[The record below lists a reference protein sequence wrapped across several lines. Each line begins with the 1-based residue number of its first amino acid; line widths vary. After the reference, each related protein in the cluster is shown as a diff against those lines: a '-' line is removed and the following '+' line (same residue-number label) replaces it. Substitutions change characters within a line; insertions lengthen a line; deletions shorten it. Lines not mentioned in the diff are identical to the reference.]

1 MRRTNRIHI
10 VKIITVSLLLLLL
23 AACSDSST
31 SKEEAE
37 GDGKLQIVATYSI
50 LADMTRNITGDKAEV
65 YSMVPIGTDPH
76 MYDPLPADTGKVSS
90 ADLIFYNG
98 LNLET
103 GKGWFQD
110 LLKVTKKEAAAFA
123 VSEKVTPMYLT
134 EKGKESQ
141 VDPHAWLDILNAVK
155 YVEVI
160 TERVIEQDPDNKQ
173 YYLDNQTAYVKE
185 LTELDQYAKEAVSKV
200 PQEKRVLVTSEG
212 AFKYFSRAYGFESAF
227 IWEINTDSQGTP
239 EQMNRIIGMIKEKQ
253 IPALFLETSVNPKT
267 METISRETGVPVHSR
282 IFTDSLAKE
291 GEDGDTYLKMT
302 KWNIDKVVEGLS
314 R

>member
-10 VKIITVSLLLLLL
+10 VKIITVSLLLILL
-23 AACSDSST
+23 AACSNT
-31 SKEEAE
+31 SKGGAD
-37 GDGKLQIVATYSI
+37 DGKLQIVATYSI
-50 LADMTRNITGDKAEV
+50 IADMTRNITGDKADV

-76 MYDPLPADTGKVSS
+76 MYDPLPADTGRVSG

-123 VSEKVTPMYLT
+123 VSEEVTPMYLT

-141 VDPHAWLDILNAVK
+141 VDPHAWLDIQNAVK
-155 YVEVI
+155 YVDVI
-160 TERVIEQDPDNKQ
+160 TARVIERDPDNKQ

-200 PQEKRVLVTSEG
+200 TQEKRVLVTSEG

-239 EQMNRIIGMIKEKQ
+239 EQMNRIIGIIKEKQ

-267 METISRETGVPVHSR
+267 METISRETGVPVHSK

-291 GEDGDTYLKMT
+291 GEDGDTYLKMI
-302 KWNIDKVVEGLS
+302 KWNIDKVIEGLS
-314 R
+314 KE

>member
-1 MRRTNRIHI
+1 MRLF
-10 VKIITVSLLLLLL
+10 KILSASVLLLLL
-23 AACSDSST
+23 AACSNT
-31 SKEEAE
+31 SKGGAD
-37 GDGKLQIVATYSI
+37 DGKLQIVATYSI
-50 LADMTRNITGDKAEV
+50 IADMTRNITGDKAEV

-123 VSEKVTPMYLT
+123 VSEEVAPMYLT

-141 VDPHAWLDILNAVK
+141 VDPHAWLDIQNAVK
-155 YVEVI
+155 YVDVI
-160 TERVIEQDPDNKQ
+160 TARVIERDPDNKQ

-200 PQEKRVLVTSEG
+200 PQDKRVLVTSEG
-212 AFKYFSRAYGFESAF
+212 AFKYFSKAYGFESAF

-239 EQMNRIIGMIKEKQ
+239 EQMNRIIGIIKEKQ

-267 METISRETGVPVHSR
+267 METISRETGVPVHSK

-291 GEDGDTYLKMT
+291 GEDGDTYLKMI
-302 KWNIDKVVEGLS
+302 KWNIDQVIEGLS
-314 R
+314 KE

>member
-1 MRRTNRIHI
+1 MKL
-10 VKIITVSLLLLLL
+10 VKMLSVSLVILLL
-23 AACSDSST
+23 AACSNT
-31 SKEEAE
+31 SKGEAD
-37 GDGKLQIVATYSI
+37 DGKLQIVATYSI
-50 LADMTRNITGDKAEV
+50 IADMTRNITGDKAEV

-76 MYDPLPADTGKVSS
+76 MYDPLPADTGKVSG
-90 ADLIFYNG
+90 ADLILYNG

-110 LLKVTKKEAAAFA
+110 LLQVTKKTEAAFA
-123 VSEKVTPMYLT
+123 VSEEVTPMYLT

-141 VDPHAWLDILNAVK
+141 VDPHAWLHLQNAIK
-155 YVEVI
+155 YVDVI
-160 TERVIEQDPDNKQ
+160 TARVVEQDPENKQ

-185 LTELDQYAKEAVSKV
+185 LTELDQYAKEAVNKI

-212 AFKYFSRAYGFESAF
+212 AFKYFSKAYGFESAF

-239 EQMNRIIGMIKEKQ
+239 EQMNRIIGIIKDKQ

-267 METISRETGVPVHSR
+267 METISRETGVPVHSK

-291 GEDGDTYLKMT
+291 GEDGDTYLKMM
-302 KWNIDKVVEGLS
+302 KWNIDKVIEGLS
-314 R
+314 KG